1 MSCRGQSTMT
11 FLLSGWCGIL
21 PPLPIKF
28 EIFETFPTA
37 QQMYWSS
44 CHSWPAE
51 TNLYNIEI
59 YLFPRITH
67 SHFFATKWM
76 ASVEDDLLDDH
87 CAVNCSLVKGNL
99 KPLCFW
105 LPRMDLLGT
114 LSMAFEISF
123 LLGQYLN
130 SNTVPWHGTWTAFAG
145 FFGKKVVAISV

>member
-1 MSCRGQSTMT
+1 
-11 FLLSGWCGIL
+11 
-21 PPLPIKF
+21 
-28 EIFETFPTA
+28 
-37 QQMYWSS
+37 
-44 CHSWPAE
+44 
-51 TNLYNIEI
+51 
-59 YLFPRITH
+59 
-67 SHFFATKWM
+67 M

-99 KPLCFW
+99 KLGVFW

-145 FFGKKVVAISV
+145 FFGKNAVTISL